1 MGQGKNVILAS
12 DKILKKIKQSEGI
25 KIEYNGRHL
34 SGLCGYFL
42 KGGSGRRFIGGDFS
56 GRLHQV

>member
-1 MGQGKNVILAS
+1 MGRGKNVILAS

-25 KIEYNGRHL
+25 KIECNGRHL

-42 KGGSGRRFIGGDFS
+42 KGGVRKAFHRR
-56 GRLHQV
+56 